1 MDTENK
7 YVIMAA
13 TDLTSVGQYAVDH
26 AAEYAKL
33 LNGRLIVLH
42 VVNNDTKAK
51 IRKEDKTLEALSGIM
66 QDICDKVKSEYGV
79 EVVYEL
85 PEGSI
90 FTTIRECALKFH
102 IDYLF
107 IGTHGKKGSQF
118 LVGGFAIK
126 VVISSPAPIFVV
138 KKPAFG
144 TQYKNIVYP
153 LDSCPGSKQKINV
166 ALNLNKSLGTTFHFL
181 VYCPEEDPN
190 KNRTLAMWGQLE
202 KILTNG
208 KVPYTKENYTKSFG
222 FENAIVAHALKHKA
236 DAIMLNTDPEKFTWS
251 PLQLPEEKIIY
262 NKDGITILCVNSKN
276 MNRVIG
282 GL

>member
-13 TDLTSVGQYAVDH
+13 TDLTSVGQYAIDH
-26 AAEYAKL
+26 AAEFAKL

-42 VVNNDTKAK
+42 VVNNDAKAK
-51 IRKEDKTLEALSGIM
+51 LRKEHKTLEALSGIM

-79 EVVYEL
+79 EASYEL
-85 PEGSI
+85 PEGTI
-90 FTTIRECALKFH
+90 FSTIGESALKLH
-102 IDYLF
+102 VDYLF
-107 IGTHGKKGSQF
+107 MGTHGKKGSQF

-126 VVISSPAPIFVV
+126 VVTSSPAPMFVV
-138 KKPAFG
+138 HKPASG
-144 TQYKNIVYP
+144 SQYKNIVYP

-166 ALNLNKSLGTTFHFL
+166 ALHLRKSLGTTFHFL
-181 VYCPEEDPN
+181 VFCPEEDPN

-202 KILTNG
+202 KILGNC
-208 KVPYTKENYTKSFG
+208 KVSYTKENYTKSNG
-222 FENAIVAHALKHKA
+222 FENALVAHALKHKA

-251 PLQLPEEKIIY
+251 PLPLPEEKIIY
-262 NKDGITILCVNSKN
+262 NKEGITILCVNSKN

>member
-1 MDTENK
+1 MDAENK
-7 YVIMAA
+7 HVVMAA
-13 TDLTSVGQYAVDH
+13 TDLTSVGQYAIDH

-51 IRKEDKTLEALSGIM
+51 LRKENKTLEALSGMM

-79 EVVYEL
+79 EVSYEL
-85 PEGSI
+85 PEGTI
-90 FTTIRECALKFH
+90 FTTIGESALKFH
-102 IDYLF
+102 VDYLF
-107 IGTHGKKGSQF
+107 MGTHGKKGSQF

-126 VVISSPAPIFVV
+126 VVTSSPAPMFVV
-138 KKPAFG
+138 QKPASG
-144 TQYKNIVYP
+144 SQYKNIIYP

-202 KILTNG
+202 KILANC
-208 KVPYTKENYTKSFG
+208 KVPYTKENFTKSSG
-222 FENAIVAHALKHKA
+222 FENAIVAHALKHNA

-262 NKDGITILCVNSKN
+262 NKDGIIILCVNSKN
-276 MNRVIG
+276 MNRVVG